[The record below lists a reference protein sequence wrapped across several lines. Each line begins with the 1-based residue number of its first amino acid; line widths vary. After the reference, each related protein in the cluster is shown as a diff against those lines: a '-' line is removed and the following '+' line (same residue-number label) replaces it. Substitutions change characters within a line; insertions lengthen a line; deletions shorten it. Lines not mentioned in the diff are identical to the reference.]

1 MLHRDVWSEEDMQAR
16 KVNRVRTHMGS
27 GQRTR
32 KGSYLEISCVFEM
45 GSILRSM
52 PTHDPI
58 NLTSSWSIH
67 GAGYEISSPRP
78 APKSLHRNGK
88 IKKLLLSRADRYDHH
103 SRGKVS
109 MQRMSKR
116 VTTGRL
122 TGGSNQQQYMGQ
134 ISCRGSSMTGS
145 VEHKA

>member
-1 MLHRDVWSEEDMQAR
+1 MLHRDVWFEEDMQAR
-16 KVNRVRTHMGS
+16 KVTRERTHMGS

-32 KGSYLEISCVFEM
+32 KGSYSEISCVFEM

-52 PTHDPI
+52 LTNDPT
-58 NLTSSWSIH
+58 NLTSSWSYTSC
-67 GAGYEISSPRP
+67 AGYEISTPRP

-122 TGGSNQQQYMGQ
+122 RSGSSQQQYMGH
-134 ISCRGSSMTGS
+134 ISCRDRP
-145 VEHKA
+145 